1 MSGNDY
7 TSEIRFTL
15 GFPTGGSGSR
25 GFERCKIQGTKM
37 SGQQKT
43 LPARYYTDPAVFQQE
58 LENLFCQMWVCVGRT
73 EQASKHGDFFLCE
86 IAGESII
93 VTRDGDA
100 LRGFYNVCRHRGTRV
115 CREQEGKFAGPIR
128 CPYHGWSYGVDGR
141 LVGAPHMD
149 EGFQR
154 EEYPLHSVQID
165 EWDGFIFLNLA
176 HHSQSLA
183 VQLADLPKKFAPW
196 GLRDLR
202 RYKRIAYD
210 VKANWKLIVLNY
222 NECLHCPLLH
232 PALNRLTDYL
242 SGNND
247 PPQPTYIGGSM
258 ELRDGAETMSLD
270 GRRRREYLP
279 GLNEAQRRQVFYY
292 AIYPNLFLSLHPDY
306 VMAHTLWP
314 EAIDKTRVVC
324 EWYFHANEMAKPDF
338 NADDAVEFW
347 DTTNREDW
355 GISELAQQ
363 GISSR
368 AYVPGPYSP
377 RERLPAAFDQWILK
391 HERGA
396 DG

>member
-1 MSGNDY
+1 MSD
-7 TSEIRFTL
+7 
-15 GFPTGGSGSR
+15 
-25 GFERCKIQGTKM
+25 
-37 SGQQKT
+37 QQKT

-73 EQASKHGDFFLCE
+73 EQASKRGDFFLCE

-232 PALNRLTDYL
+232 PALSRLTDYL

-324 EWYFHANEMAKPDF
+324 EWYFHSNEMAKPDF

-377 RERLPAAFDQWILK
+377 RERLPSAFDQWILLR
-391 HERGA
+391 ERGT

>member
-1 MSGNDY
+1 MSD
-7 TSEIRFTL
+7 
-15 GFPTGGSGSR
+15 
-25 GFERCKIQGTKM
+25 
-37 SGQQKT
+37 QQKT

-128 CPYHGWSYGVDGR
+128 CPYHGWSYGLDGS

-232 PALNRLTDYL
+232 PALSRLTDYL

-347 DTTNREDW
+347 HTTNREDW

-377 RERLPAAFDQWILK
+377 RERLPSAFDQWILLR
-391 HERGA
+391 ERGT